1 MTIPQYFM
9 NTGIVSS
16 PGILAGCTFQ
26 LSAYTPQCFVTFGIA
41 GFILGC
47 IGIAIGG
54 INGITA
60 AGAKPG
66 LIN

>member
-1 MTIPQYFM
+1 MTTPQYST
-9 NTGIVSS
+9 NTAIVSS
-16 PGILAGCTFQ
+16 PGILAGYTFR
-26 LSAYTPQCFVTFGIA
+26 LSAYTPRYFVTFGIG

-47 IGIAIGG
+47 IGTVIDG
-54 INGITA
+54 IDGITA